1 MLRVE
6 ALVAGYDATPI
17 ARLDDLELAPGDA
30 ARLVGPSGI
39 GKTTLLLAIAGLAD
53 IFSGAVT
60 IDQVSVES
68 LSSSQRD
75 RFRGRNIGI
84 VFQDLHLISGLS
96 ALDNILLAPFAIGA
110 RQDRTR
116 ALSLLNALGL
126 ASIAS
131 RSAEKLSRGQAQR
144 VAIARAMLL
153 QPKVLLV
160 DEPTASLDDQSCAT
174 VCDLLLRA
182 AKEAGA
188 ALLIATHDA
197 RLQGRIP
204 HEVSIA
210 AVQ

>member
-144 VAIARAMLL
+144 VAIARSH
-153 QPKVLLV
+153 V
-160 DEPTASLDDQSCAT
+160 
-174 VCDLLLRA
+174 A
-182 AKEAGA
+182 AAQGSAGRR
-188 ALLIATHDA
+188 TD
-197 RLQGRIP
+197 RKSG
-204 HEVSIA
+204 
-210 AVQ
+210 